1 VSDLDPAKLLE
12 GIRQR
17 EHKVLSRIYVK
28 YYPVVLRYILNNSG
42 SESDAKDVFQESII
56 VLYTLA
62 SDKNFEIREQFAAF
76 ITGIAKRIWLKQ
88 IRHNAVKER
97 YVEESKNVGEQIEEH
112 PSDEELENELELA
125 LIRKHIVN
133 LGEECRKVLMMA
145 AEGLKNEEIAQKQ
158 GYKSESVVRVK
169 KSKCKNALINMIKKD
184 PNFKEGGV

>member
-1 VSDLDPAKLLE
+1 MSDLDPARLLE

-17 EHKVLSRIYVK
+17 EHKILSRIYVK
-28 YYPVVLRYILNNSG
+28 YYPIVLRYILNNSG

-56 VLYTLA
+56 VIYTLA
-62 SDKNFEIREQFAAF
+62 SDKSFEIREQFAAF
-76 ITGIAKRIWLKQ
+76 IIGIAKRIWLKQ
-88 IRHNAVKER
+88 IRHNEVKKR
-97 YVEESKNVGEQIEEH
+97 YVDESKNVDEQVEEH
-112 PSDEELENELELA
+112 PSDEELEDELELA

-145 AEGLKNEEIAQKQ
+145 AEGVKNEEIAQKQ

-184 PNFKEGGV
+184 PNFKGRGD